1 MFKYHERNKRN
12 GFFGTFLFH
21 LLLLISFF
29 YLGLTFQDPPPA
41 EEGINITFGINES
54 GTKDFSNKEIKT
66 ESNIIEEKI
75 ENIEEQIENN
85 EEIITQNI
93 IETSNIENNDIK
105 KIIKDKEPEIAKE
118 EKKEVLEKALYPGK
132 KNTKNNTK
140 GKMGAQGYQGKIEGD
155 ENISSY
161 TGAGT
166 GNGEDMYQLGGRNV
180 AYKAKPIY
188 ENQIEGTIVVIIT
201 VNRAGD
207 VIHAIAGA
215 KGSTTLNKQLLE
227 RAKNAALKTKFNAK
241 KSAPT
246 NQQGKII
253 YHFTLN

>member
-41 EEGINITFGINES
+41 EEGINITFGINEA
-54 GTKDFSNKEIKT
+54 GTKDFSNKEIET

-75 ENIEEQIENN
+75 ENI

-155 ENISSY
+155 ENTSSY
-161 TGAGT
+161 TGAGI

-180 AYKAKPIY
+180 AYKVKPIY

-227 RAKNAALKTKFNAK
+227 KAKSAALKTKFNPK
-241 KSAPT
+241 QSAPT

-253 YHFTLN
+253 YYFSLN